1 MPQYLPFYF
10 IFSKS
15 RKSIKTPTAH
25 PQPEGL
31 CSFRLIYNG
40 VLEEVEIEDKSIQC
54 ANHPG
59 QNSMVYF

>member
-10 IFSKS
+10 FSKS
-15 RKSIKTPTAH
+15 RKSIKTSTGH

-31 CSFRLIYNG
+31 CSFRLIYKG

-54 ANHPG
+54 AD
-59 QNSMVYF
+59 QVKIQWYIFK